1 MNRLP
6 LLFVIN
12 GLGTGGSER
21 SLAEMLPGMAELGID
36 PVIACLYRREEGV
49 QEQVRAWGF
58 DVRFLPAGVA
68 RRVSALRSIL
78 RDSGSVIVHTTH
90 FEADVAGRLASI
102 HTPARVV
109 TSIVNTC
116 YDPVRR
122 GDPSVP
128 RIRLRAVQ
136 SIDSQT
142 ARHLNAHFHAVSY
155 AAKDAAV
162 QRMGLQPRRITVV
175 ERGRDPARLGEPGP
189 LRRSRVRSALG
200 LAEDDKVIINV
211 GRREYAK
218 GQRFLIDAMG
228 ILAPR
233 FPNLVCLIAG
243 RDGYLSEELGRMR
256 REYGLEA
263 RVRFLGHREDI
274 PDLLAASD
282 VFVISSLYEGLPGA
296 AIEAMALGLPVIGS
310 DIAPTR
316 EVVEPGRSGVLV
328 APASGGA
335 IAAAL
340 RELLDRPEVGLRM
353 GREGRAMFLERFT
366 LTRST
371 ERMVE
376 LFRRVAG
383 DPGTHSTRVAELSPA
398 STEPGDL

>member
-1 MNRLP
+1 MNRLR

-21 SLAEMLPGMAELGID
+21 SLAEMLPGMTELGIE
-36 PVIACLYRREEGV
+36 PVIACLYRRDEGV

-58 DVRFLPAGVA
+58 DVRFLPGGFA
-68 RRVSALRSIL
+68 RRVAALRSIQ
-78 RDSGSVIVHTTH
+78 RDSRSAVVHTTH
-90 FEADVAGRLASI
+90 FEADLAGRLASI
-102 HTPARVV
+102 RTPARVV
-109 TSIVNTC
+109 TSIVNTY
-116 YDPVRR
+116 YDPVRL

-128 RIRLRAVQ
+128 RARLRAVR
-136 SIDSQT
+136 SIDGLT
-142 ARHLNAHFHAVSY
+142 ARHLNAHFHAVSN
-155 AAKDAAV
+155 AAKEAAV
-162 QRMGLQPRRITVV
+162 QRLGLQPRRITVV

-189 LRRSRVRSALG
+189 LRRGRVRSALG

-211 GRREYAK
+211 GRREYQK
-218 GQRFLIDAMG
+218 GQRFLIDAVRV
-228 ILAPR
+228 LAQR

-243 RDGYLSEELGRMR
+243 RDGHLSEELGRMR

-263 RVRFLGHREDI
+263 RVQFLGHRDDI

-282 VFVISSLYEGLPGA
+282 VFVIPSLYEGLPGA
-296 AIEAMALGLPVIGS
+296 AIEAMALGLPVVGS

-316 EVVEPGRSGVLV
+316 EVVEPGKSGLLV
-328 APASGGA
+328 APASGAA
-335 IAAAL
+335 IASAL
-340 RELLDRPEVGLRM
+340 RELLERPEVGLRM

-376 LFRRVAG
+376 LFRRVAW
-383 DPGTHSTRVAELSPA
+383 DPGPRQLRVAALAPG
-398 STEPGDL
+398 STDAGGL